1 MAKLN
6 CWQFKKCGREP
17 GGARARE
24 LGVCLVF
31 TETRVNKTNGGRN
44 GGRACWAISGTLCG
58 GEVQST
64 FATKCGDCLECA
76 HFGLGFLLGSISDSL
91 SDDTRTRICWECRQ
105 FQGEVF

>member
-1 MAKLN
+1 MSKLN

-24 LGVCLVF
+24 LGVCLAF

-58 GEVQST
+58 GAMQGT
-64 FATKCGDCLECA
+64 FATKVGDCLKCEFYRLVKA
-76 HFGLGFLLGSISDSL
+76 EEGANHEGVRDILARLK
-91 SDDTRTRICWECRQ
+91 
-105 FQGEVF
+105 